1 MDDQLTKTLMDIF
14 TPIINEKV
22 EREVNKRIDEI
33 ENRET
38 GDPFL
43 TAREA
48 YNLMTGN
55 ANPSAGASAVSVY
68 MSSRVKAGLHK
79 VMNGRRSLY
88 KKSEVLRFMEDRQV
102 TGRHI

>member
-22 EREVNKRIDEI
+22 ESEVNKRIDEI

-38 GDPFL
+38 DDPFL

-55 ANPSAGASAVSVY
+55 ANPSAGASAVSIY

-79 VMNGRRSLY
+79 VVNGRRSLY